1 MAKPKPITMST
12 VFIKANKEIDL
23 KKIEEKKEETRKH
36 VQRLADMHR
45 YVDASPE
52 KIKLLSDII
61 LHEVDDNGVK
71 LIDKGVIVYIFLL
84 ETVAVIEEHLNKL
97 GIKTL
102 KITSKTTQKQR
113 ETVSA
118 EFMEDPHRKVVLFSQ
133 AGGESIDLNST
144 NELILY
150 NTPRGPGKFSQT
162 IGRICRGFGEYTSF
176 NIREVVV
183 DETLDEYEQV
193 LLSSKREVERT
204 ILNSDTIPLRKN
216 VDSFDLDVLK
226 KMRAVML
233 WKLGKKKRKPKI
245 WQDR

>member
-12 VFIKANKEIDL
+12 IFIKANKEIDL

-52 KIKLLSDII
+52 KIKLLTDII
-61 LHEVDDNGVK
+61 LNEVDDNGVK

-102 KITSKTTQKQR
+102 KITSKTTQRKR
-113 ETVSA
+113 EAVSA
-118 EFMEDPHRKVVLFSQ
+118 EFMEDPHGKVVLFSQ

-162 IGRICRGFGEYTSF
+162 IGRICRGFGDYTSF

-245 WQDR
+245 

>member
-12 VFIKANKEIDL
+12 IFIKANKEIDL

-52 KIKLLSDII
+52 KIKLLTDII

-102 KITSKTTQKQR
+102 KITSKTTQRQR
-113 ETVSA
+113 EAVSA
-118 EFMEDPHRKVVLFSQ
+118 EFMECPHRKVVLFSQ

-162 IGRICRGFGEYTSF
+162 IGRICRGFGDYTSF

-245 WQDR
+245 